1 MAPLGYIE
9 ILDGKGNVIERNAV
23 ETFPI
28 NIGRAY
34 TNRVIV
40 SDPHVCPMHLTIAP
54 DEQGRLIARDLDSV
68 NGLREASADARV
80 ATLEIHSGSQFR
92 IGHTLL
98 RYCSVDH
105 PMAPTA
111 IDRMEKASPLTSPYV
126 AVGAV
131 ALVLVLLL
139 LESFLSSVERV
150 KAITIISEPL
160 PVIATMLGWA
170 GLWALAS
177 RLIVSHFYFAPH
189 LTIAAAVLVATTA
202 LGVLSEWLEFLFP
215 AIPLLWLASLVS
227 NGLVLAGL
235 VYGHL
240 GFASF
245 LRMRSRIW
253 AGLAVSIAVV
263 GMNTISYF
271 AARSRFSNVM
281 EYTGVLKPID
291 AALLPATSVDQFIV
305 DSQKIKAEL
314 DQLAQKAKASLP

>member
-1 MAPLGYIE
+1 VAPLGYIE

-23 ETFPI
+23 EAFPV

-40 SDPHVCPMHLTIAP
+40 SDLHVCPMHLTIAP
-54 DEQGRLIARDLDSV
+54 DEQGRLIARDLASV
-68 NGLREASADARV
+68 NGLRDAPAGARV
-80 ATLEIHSGSQFR
+80 ATLEIHSGTQFR

-98 RYCSVDH
+98 RYCGVDH
-105 PMAPTA
+105 PLAPTA
-111 IDRMEKASPLTSPYV
+111 VDRIEKASPLTSPYA
-126 AVGAV
+126 AVGATV
-131 ALVLVLLL
+131 FVLVLLL

-150 KAITIISEPL
+150 KAINIISEPL

-177 RLIVSHFYFAPH
+177 RLIVSRFYFAPH
-189 LTIAAAVLVATTA
+189 VTIAAAVLVATTT
-202 LGVLSEWLEFLFP
+202 LGVLFEWMEFLFP

-245 LRMRSRIW
+245 LGMRSRIW
-253 AGLAVSIAVV
+253 AGLAVSVAVV

-271 AARSRFSNVM
+271 AARSKFSNQM

-291 AALLPATSVDQFIV
+291 AALLPATSVDQFFA

-314 DQLAQKAKASLP
+314 DKLAQKAKASK

>member
-1 MAPLGYIE
+1 MAPLGYVE
-9 ILDGKGNVIERNAV
+9 ILDGKGNVVERHGV
-23 ETFPI
+23 EAFPVS
-28 NIGRAY
+28 IGRAY
-34 TNRVIV
+34 TNQVIV
-40 SDPHVCPMHLTIAP
+40 GDPYICPMHLTIAP

-68 NGLREASADARV
+68 NGLHEASAGARV
-80 ATLEIHSGSQFR
+80 ATLEIYSGTQFR

-98 RYCSVDH
+98 RYCSVEH
-105 PMAPTA
+105 PLTPTA
-111 IDRMEKASPLTSPYV
+111 VDRIEKVSRWASPYA

-131 ALVLVLLL
+131 VFVLALLL
-139 LESFLSSVERV
+139 LESYLASVERV
-150 KAITIISEPL
+150 TAINVISEPL

-177 RLIVSHFYFAPH
+177 RLIVSRFHFAPH
-189 LTIAAAVLVATTA
+189 VTIAAAVLVATTA

-227 NGLVLAGL
+227 NGLVLACL

-253 AGLAVSIAVV
+253 AGLAVSVAVV

-271 AARSRFSNVM
+271 AARSKFSTVM

-291 AALLPATSVDQFIV
+291 ATLLPATSVDQFITG
-305 DSQKIKAEL
+305 SEKIKAEL
-314 DQLAQKAKASLP
+314 EKLTQKARAAQP